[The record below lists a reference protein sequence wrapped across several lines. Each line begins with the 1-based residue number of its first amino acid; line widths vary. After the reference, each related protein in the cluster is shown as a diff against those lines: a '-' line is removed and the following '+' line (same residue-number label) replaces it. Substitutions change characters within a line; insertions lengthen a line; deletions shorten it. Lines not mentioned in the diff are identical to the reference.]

1 MGKYLAIFHG
11 AATDEARE
19 NLTPE
24 DSSAFIARWGAWAN
38 DLGDALVDPGA
49 PLYRKIRLSA
59 DAVVPFEDS
68 KTAYAIVNAASHDQ
82 AVQLFAAHPHLG
94 LLQGNSIE
102 ILECPAPPT

>member
-1 MGKYLAIFHG
+1 
-11 AATDEARE
+11 
-19 NLTPE
+19 
-24 DSSAFIARWGAWAN
+24 
-38 DLGDALVDPGA
+38 
-49 PLYRKIRLSA
+49 
-59 DAVVPFEDS
+59 VPFEDS